1 MHTLLARLIFLSA
14 CPRPQLVTAYQS
26 FNHWTTRE
34 FWAVAYQRCGKWQLI
49 KERLGPLLVSRWAR
63 RGQFPCTWCWPTA
76 APQEGRLP
84 AALPTARGGGGGHSR
99 TSLQT
104 HQLPAIHYTSDI
116 SAADWGLF
124 LQAWGWVS
132 TGLLSGA
139 AQQVWSRQ
147 KRAWHNE
154 LPQRHLRFCHPNMHA
169 AMFSKE
175 PLVLCMK
182 IRYLEITTWSLW
194 VFIAPHVLVAAKTFG
209 EQR

>member
-1 MHTLLARLIFLSA
+1 M
-14 CPRPQLVTAYQS
+14 TAYQRAAWPS
-26 FNHWTTRE
+26 TGFP
-34 FWAVAYQRCGKWQLI
+34 VSPPGSV
-49 KERLGPLLVSRWAR
+49 PLYLVLAHCCAPG
-63 RGQFPCTWCWPTA
+63 GQ
-76 APQEGRLP
+76 
-84 AALPTARGGGGGHSR
+84 TARSPAHCTRRGGHSR

-154 LPQRHLRFCHPNMHA
+154 LPQRHLRFCHPNMHS